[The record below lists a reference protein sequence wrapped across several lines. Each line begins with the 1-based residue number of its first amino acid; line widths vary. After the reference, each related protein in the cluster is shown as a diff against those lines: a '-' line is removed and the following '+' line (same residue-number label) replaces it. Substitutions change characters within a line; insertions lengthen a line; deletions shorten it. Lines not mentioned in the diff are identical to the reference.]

1 MLLGGPASVV
11 WCWALGFSGCF
22 FIGTSI
28 AELVSAYPTSG
39 GLYSASCYLV
49 PYRYRGPVGYVV
61 GWMNLLGQVAGVAST
76 EFGLSR
82 MIWAAVNVRYD
93 GAVGCSHSR
102 GSSNRLM

>member
-93 GAVGCSHSR
+93 GAVGYVYSR
-102 GSSNRLM
+102 DLQTTS

>member
-11 WCWALGFSGCF
+11 WCWAMGFCGCF

-49 PYRYRGPVGYVV
+49 PYAYRGPVGYV
-61 GWMNLLGQVAGVAST
+61 GEYHPHQ
-76 EFGLSR
+76 
-82 MIWAAVNVRYD
+82 I
-93 GAVGCSHSR
+93 
-102 GSSNRLM
+102 